1 VDDESE
7 ILPGGRFDLVIE
19 SQTDPKFAAV
29 VESKVGSGFGK
40 NQLLV
45 YRKELSD
52 PDSFPGIEVDRRFL
66 ITLTTLGETAHLT
79 DANLKMVGCAAY
91 LGSWRAG

>member
-79 DANLKMVGCAAY
+79 DANLKWSDVQHILA
-91 LGSWRAG
+91 LGRAG